1 MRRLR
6 NRESFYTPDRSH
18 FLLLLSSRT
27 RREVLF
33 VKKENVSR
41 SEGATMHETC
51 PRNADT
57 CRRRAEKGEKQP
69 YEIGHGNIYLGQPVT
84 LFLLTRVTRSSL
96 VAPRRP
102 RVQSTRPRP
111 TGHFVVG
118 IPGRHAPQPTSP
130 RGRLAFYF
138 WIRNPA
144 MLPVPVPQAQRPRR
158 GSGGGPGPWL
168 PAA

>member
-1 MRRLR
+1 
-6 NRESFYTPDRSH
+6 
-18 FLLLLSSRT
+18 
-27 RREVLF
+27 
-33 VKKENVSR
+33 
-41 SEGATMHETC
+41 MHETC

-84 LFLLTRVTRSSL
+84 LFLLTRSSL

-144 MLPVPVPQAQRPRR
+144 ECYQYLSHSGRDVVAVVGLARGYPQHNAVACVEPH
-158 GSGGGPGPWL
+158 L
-168 PAA
+168 KIT